1 MLMCAMLVRLLRFL
15 PFFRDIGQRL
25 VEREIK
31 PSACP
36 LLFRRAAGDD
46 RGERERD
53 RAHHLENRI
62 PPNRPPLLVG
72 AKPTHEIARQ
82 AFDRMLVD
90 ASKFYRLEFQPG
102 RRDRLPDHS
111 IFPRRFCHMAANVLS
126 LPLQRA
132 APSAPMIPQAVQTM
146 RGPNDGTGTV
156 IRPCVNSK
164 HCLMVTQSMQ
174 LTDSEHTPF
183 ARACCRESSVGRG
196 VGCVACG
203 EPTTKG
209 AAAAKKPHREG

>member
-1 MLMCAMLVRLLRFL
+1 MREGGRQCPAPASPRGRSGQRLGSLYYLAATPHLMRMCAMLVRLLRFL
-15 PFFRDIGQRL
+15 PFFPDIGQRL

-36 LLFRRAAGDD
+36 LLFRGAAGDD

-82 AFDRMLVD
+82 AFDRILVD
-90 ASKFYRLEFQPG
+90 ASKFYRLEFPPG
-102 RRDRLPDHS
+102 RRVRLPDHS

-126 LPLQRA
+126 LPPQRA
-132 APSAPMIPQAVQTM
+132 A
-146 RGPNDGTGTV
+146 
-156 IRPCVNSK
+156 
-164 HCLMVTQSMQ
+164 
-174 LTDSEHTPF
+174 
-183 ARACCRESSVGRG
+183 
-196 VGCVACG
+196 
-203 EPTTKG
+203 
-209 AAAAKKPHREG
+209 